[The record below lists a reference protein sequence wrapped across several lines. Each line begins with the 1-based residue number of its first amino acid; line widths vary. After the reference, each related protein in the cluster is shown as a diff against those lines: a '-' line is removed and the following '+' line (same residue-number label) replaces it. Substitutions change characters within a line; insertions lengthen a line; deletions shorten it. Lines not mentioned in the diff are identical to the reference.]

1 MGYMRKGGADCSSDV
16 GINETVAAKAYINK
30 PYKVRITNL
39 CGYEKLN
46 SFETAEE
53 AIKFAQS
60 FNKPIKDMG
69 NNLLMIK
76 ID

>member
-1 MGYMRKGGADCSSDV
+1 MGYMRKGGADCGSDV
-16 GINETVAAKAYINK
+16 GINTAPNSKAYINK

-39 CGYEKLN
+39 CGYEKLS
-46 SFETAEE
+46 SFLTAEE